1 MHYLWQPYFKVK
13 SNSIKCT
20 DVSRQA
26 AEIKTENI
34 QDLSFP
40 HAILYCLFSH
50 ILHFYSFRLLK
61 QTESIPMWAQGCL
74 PCMAWWSLLK
84 PHSVEE
90 LFWDFFFFFLGKCT
104 KPFLVFPLSCLEGLQ
119 INRRGKEKETKII
132 VDFSCEKFQ
141 HIAVNLLTPKSTCLL
156 GLSSYMASLH

>member
-20 DVSRQA
+20 DVYKQA

-40 HAILYCLFSH
+40 HAILYCLFFPYITFLFNSAS
-50 ILHFYSFRLLK
+50 LNK
-61 QTESIPMWAQGCL
+61 QNLFPMWAQGCL

-84 PHSVEE
+84 TS
-90 LFWDFFFFFLGKCT
+90 FC
-104 KPFLVFPLSCLEGLQ
+104 
-119 INRRGKEKETKII
+119 
-132 VDFSCEKFQ
+132 
-141 HIAVNLLTPKSTCLL
+141 
-156 GLSSYMASLH
+156 